1 VIYICRDVD
10 VVAKGD
16 ASGATHALV
25 LANEDAPFLGADTSI
40 GGDRIGRCDQIH
52 ASKMAPNG
60 LLRDL
65 TIVSDLL
72 LALCLVL
79 FVRHRLACQTR
90 Q

>member
-1 VIYICRDVD
+1 MTYTCRDVD
-10 VVAKGD
+10 VVVKGD
-16 ASGATHALV
+16 ASGAIHALV
-25 LANEDAPFLGADTSI
+25 LANEDAPFLGADTSVV
-40 GGDRIGRCDQIH
+40 GDRIGHCDQIH

-72 LALCLVL
+72 LALCLVS
-79 FVRHRLACQTR
+79 FVRRRLACQTR